1 METIV
6 KICGLR
12 EPATLDAALDA
23 GADMVGFV
31 FYESSPRNVPLGDAR
46 SLAARVEGR
55 AQTVALLVDADDAT
69 LAAAIEAL
77 APDVLQLHGAE
88 TPERVRAI
96 RSRFGVPVMK
106 SIAVSTASDL
116 RHVASF
122 DAVCDRLLFDARAP
136 LAAGRPGGNGIAF
149 DWSLV
154 SGVATRC
161 PWLLAGGL
169 DDRNVNEAIRA
180 SGARGVDVSS
190 GVEHAPGAKDAGKV
204 ARFIAAVRAIA
215 QHGSR

>member
-1 METIV
+1 MGMIV
-6 KICGLR
+6 KICGLS
-12 EPATLDAALDA
+12 EPGTLEAALDA

-31 FYESSPRNVPLGDAR
+31 FFEPSPRHVPLAAAR

-55 AQTVALLVDADDAT
+55 AQRVALVVDADDAT
-69 LAAAIEAL
+69 LAAVVDAL
-77 APDVLQLHGAE
+77 SPDVLQLHGAE

-106 SIAVSTASDL
+106 AIAVAAPSDL
-116 RHVASF
+116 RQVEAF
-122 DAVCDRLLFDARAP
+122 DATCDHLLFDARAP
-136 LAAGRPGGNGIAF
+136 LAAGRPGGNGHVF

-154 SGVATRC
+154 GEVATRR

-169 DDRNVNEAIRA
+169 DERNVAEAIRT

-190 GVEHAPGAKDAGKV
+190 GVEVAPGQKDPGKI
-204 ARFIAAVRAIA
+204 ARFVAAVRAA
-215 QHGSR
+215 AHRANS